1 MNQPTISRVTWP
13 YFNKVLAYHGMTFE
27 FAHDHPSI
35 WGGDQLRFPGYND
48 YNFLSDINSC
58 FSNRPSGLLRDR
70 TGTVK
75 MPFLTESAAPW
86 SVPTNNPDLEHCFC
100 SRVKEIEA
108 RHRTV
113 NLLWSGGIDSTAMVV
128 AWLKYTSG
136 NNQVRIFYSIDS
148 IKENV
153 GFFLHLQDQKRFE
166 LVEIGGNVFYQNNF
180 DGAEVSGGSGDDV
193 TASLDESFY
202 NAHGWRQL
210 QSSWKDF
217 FWRIKPNDDFI
228 DFCERW
234 FAQSGRDITTVLHA
248 RWWFYLNKMPPAN
261 RNRIAV
267 KTDLMSETFFLDPGF
282 LAHFYHQTESLIPKP
297 SWTSYKISFKKF
309 IFDYFPD
316 QYYFNNKSKENSGG
330 YTIFCNKAALLQKK
344 EEICMLG
351 DGTAIRTNNLP
362 FLSCQEYRQLYS
374 NTLDYLFNQ

>member
-1 MNQPTISRVTWP
+1 MNQPKISRATWP
-13 YFNKVLAYHGMTFE
+13 YFHKVLTYHGMNFE
-27 FAHDHPSI
+27 LTHDHPSI
-35 WGGDQLRFPGYND
+35 WGGDQLRFPGYDD
-48 YNFLSDINSC
+48 YNFLADINSC

-75 MPFLTESAAPW
+75 MPFLTESAASW
-86 SVPTNNPDLEHCFC
+86 TVPTNNPDLEQCFC

-108 RHRTV
+108 RHQTV

-136 NNQVRIFYSIDS
+136 HNQVRIFYSVDS

-153 GFFLHLQDQKRFE
+153 GFFLHLKDQKQFE
-166 LVEIGGNVFYQNNF
+166 LVEIGGNVFYQNDF
-180 DGAEVSGGSGDDV
+180 DGVEVSGGSGDDV

-202 NAHGWRQL
+202 HAHGWRQL

-217 FWRIKPNDDFI
+217 FWRSKPDDNFI

-234 FAQSGRDITTVLHA
+234 FSQSGREITTVLQA

-267 KTDLMSETFFLDPGF
+267 KTAPMSETFFLDPGF
-282 LAHFYHQTESLIPKP
+282 LAHFYHRTESLIPRP
-297 SWTSYKISFKKF
+297 DWTSYKISFKQF

-330 YTIFCNKAALLQKK
+330 YTIFCNKSALLNKK
-344 EEICMLG
+344 EEICML
-351 DGTAIRTNNLP
+351 DNGTVIRTTNLP
-362 FLSCQEYRQLYS
+362 FLSCWEYRQQYG